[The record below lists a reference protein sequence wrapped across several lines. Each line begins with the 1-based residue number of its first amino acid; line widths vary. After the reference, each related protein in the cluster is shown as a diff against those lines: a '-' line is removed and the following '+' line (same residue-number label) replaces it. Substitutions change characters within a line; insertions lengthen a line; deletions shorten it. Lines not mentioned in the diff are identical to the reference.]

1 MHPCSCNR
9 RSVVALLENNLVD
22 VHHQATRLRATDPIA
37 NRFIYTEHETK
48 DWSVKGILHRTLYRP
63 FYMLANEPIL
73 MLVTA
78 FLSLENGI
86 LYGREHFT
94 LCMSVYV
101 TILYFFSLRSHTR
114 HLHRQTKFFWF
125 NFLWYWY
132 RYIHQSNIKYL
143 P

>member
-1 MHPCSCNR
+1 M
-9 RSVVALLENNLVD
+9 
-22 VHHQATRLRATDPIA
+22 DPIT
-37 NRFIYTEHETK
+37 NRFIYTEHETH
-48 DWSVKGILHRTLYRP
+48 DWSLKGVLHRTLYRP

-94 LCMSVYV
+94 LYISAYV
-101 TILYFFSLRSHTR
+101 TILYFFSLRSHSR
-114 HLHRQTKFFWF
+114 HIHRETGFFCFPGWSD
-125 NFLWYWY
+125 LLRCRC
-132 RYIHQSNIKYL
+132 RYIHRGNIKHL